1 MINILASNNEG
12 YWVFGIAAV
21 FIIIG
26 VVVFILR
33 KKIPGLVEYEEQDEE
48 EIAQENLSRILV
60 DFEENKEEK
69 KEDENK

>member
-48 EIAQENLSRILV
+48 EIAQENLSLILV
-60 DFEENKEEK
+60 DFEEYKEEK
-69 KEDENK
+69 KEDEN